1 MRVLIAPDS
10 FKGSASATAVTNALA
25 AGWLAVRPGDQVTR
39 LPLADGGEGTLDVL
53 AATVPGARWHRARV
67 TGPGGAPV
75 TSRWLSVDLG
85 EHSAVRGTPPDPRW
99 PWNPPMTCSPV
110 PSSRGLG
117 PAGAGERSRWGST
130 AVVEL
135 ARASGLPLLAR
146 PDPMGAQTTGLGE
159 VLGRALDAGANHILV
174 GLGGSAATDG
184 GTGALAALGARFLDA
199 TGEPLPPGGGALA
212 ALARADLSQLRPPPA
227 GGVTCLTDVT
237 APLLGPRGAAGVF
250 GPQKGAD
257 GAQVARLETG
267 LARLAAL
274 LGGDPAAPGAGAA
287 GGTGYG
293 LAAGWGA
300 ALTPGAAELSRLAGL
315 DRALTNADLVIT
327 GEGRF
332 DATSLTGKTCGTVIT
347 AAAAAG
353 VPVALVAGQIS
364 GTKPGIARIV
374 SLTALA
380 GGTAAARASPRR
392 WLRLAGQQLARDTAG
407 GMP

>member
-1 MRVLIAPDS
+1 M
-10 FKGSASATAVTNALA
+10 
-25 AGWLAVRPGDQVTR
+25 
-39 LPLADGGEGTLDVL
+39 
-53 AATVPGARWHRARV
+53 
-67 TGPGGAPV
+67 
-75 TSRWLSVDLG
+75 
-85 EHSAVRGTPPDPRW
+85 
-99 PWNPPMTCSPV
+99 
-110 PSSRGLG
+110 
-117 PAGAGERSRWGST
+117 
-130 AVVEL
+130 EL

-159 VLGRALDAGANHILV
+159 VLGRALDAGADRMLV

-184 GTGALAALGARFLDA
+184 GTGALAALGAKFLDA
-199 TGEPLPPGGGALA
+199 AGRSLLPGGGALA
-212 ALARADLSQLRPPPA
+212 ALAGADLSQLRPPPA

-237 APLLGPRGAAGVF
+237 APLLGPRGAAAVF

-293 LAAGWGA
+293 LAAAWGA
-300 ALTPGAAELSRLAGL
+300 VLTAGAPELSRLAGL

-392 WLRLAGQQLARDTAG
+392 WLRLAGQQLARGTAG